1 MNSTLELQ
9 QLLDIMLILL
19 FILTQP
25 TPQNTVEREKA
36 MRDYKLSIE
45 YKHLKQHW

>member
-1 MNSTLELQ
+1 
-9 QLLDIMLILL
+9 ML
-19 FILTQP
+19 FVLTQP